1 MRLGRAVKCLSHVAR
16 LPSSPSTARLLD
28 GRPDLQVRFLVA
40 AGGRF
45 GIARGVWVGGLLRW
59 CVVSGRRCLLFG
71 GGWRSSL
78 FFALIPRYIPR
89 LSHGCLTAISRLSLG
104 YLSAISALSRG
115 ESSGYFRP
123 SLLFGETWWRD
134 FFGFHAGRP
143 TWGTLLRNSNF
154 IGNAGL
160 VVNFGRTR
168 APESSRCTFCH
179 IPVEFLL
186 RPVVVTKSFAPEI
199 SFLSLAQRG
208 AASKNLAKKMRRSP
222 GSSGGL
228 DREGPS

>member
-134 FFGFHAGRP
+134 FFWFSCRSADMG
-143 TWGTLLRNSNF
+143 NF
-154 IGNAGL
+154 IKKFELYWKCGFGCKLRTNA
-160 VVNFGRTR
+160 RTR
-168 APESSRCTFCH
+168 
-179 IPVEFLL
+179 EFQMH
-186 RPVVVTKSFAPEI
+186 
-199 SFLSLAQRG
+199 FLSH
-208 AASKNLAKKMRRSP
+208 SC
-222 GSSGGL
+222 
-228 DREGPS
+228 